1 MSDNDKEPQTWA
13 NMSALNK
20 ATFIEQL
27 LAPLALLTTVVF
39 SYFSWAEARRS
50 AEVQQDIFAAQFA
63 PKLDVTRALFGFGDE
78 AQTST
83 LLRTTLAD
91 LPLTL
96 SVWKPLLALIKP
108 DLRFQTPAMPPRT

>member
-20 ATFIEQL
+20 ATFIAQL
-27 LAPLALLTTVVF
+27 MAPLALLTTVVF

-50 AEVQQDIFAAQFA
+50 AEVQQDMFAAQFA

-78 AQTST
+78 GAIVHLVADNIGGSAAYSVCLETFVGIDQTGLAFSNT
-83 LLRTTLAD
+83 CDASRT
-91 LPLTL
+91 
-96 SVWKPLLALIKP
+96 
-108 DLRFQTPAMPPRT
+108 